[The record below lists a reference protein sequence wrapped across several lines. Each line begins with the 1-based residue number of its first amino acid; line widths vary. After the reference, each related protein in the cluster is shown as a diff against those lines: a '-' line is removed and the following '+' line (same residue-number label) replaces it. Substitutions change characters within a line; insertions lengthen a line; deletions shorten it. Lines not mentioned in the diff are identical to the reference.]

1 MKTKFSAINPVE
13 LKCEYKTNPAGINEK
28 HPRFSWTTRYEGYD
42 SYQTS
47 YRILVA
53 TSIQNLLLELGDIW
67 DSNKV
72 RSSDSN
78 QIQYSG
84 IDLYSNR
91 TYFWKVRVWNENDEA
106 SSWSEPASFTT
117 GLFEQNDWQA
127 KWISHIYSNKP
138 KSTIGFLNGIDKWIW
153 YPFNNSEDKL
163 KTIQL
168 FKTFQLEQVN
178 LIEYAKLLVTADEKY
193 QLYLNEKLVA
203 QSDDKIFS
211 WARPILSDVKDLLN
225 DGSNI
230 MRVIGLNSYVEK
242 PGFILRLEIKFKTGE
257 SILIHTD
264 NTWKA
269 TVELKETN
277 LADAEEVAIAGEKP
291 WRLPKVGLNF
301 NPAAYF
307 RKAFNT
313 NKKVSRAFVYCSALG
328 LYHLRINGK
337 QVSEDRLTP
346 GWSNFNK
353 CVYYNSYDVTS
364 ILNSSKGNV
373 INLILADGYYA
384 GYCGWEKGRGY
395 HGKFPAILLQLM
407 ISYNDGSSE
416 VIFTD
421 ESWSSS
427 EGPIREADILMGET
441 CDTNYES
448 MIKEWDSFD
457 SENANFKKVRVLS
470 EIGSELNSYK
480 ANGIKIRRELKPHS
494 IKKIGE
500 QKFIIDFNQNF
511 AGFVRLVLRN
521 ARNQKIVLRF
531 AEVLNDDGS
540 LYTENIR
547 MARAQDTYI
556 PRGDEEE
563 IWQPLFT
570 YHGFRYVE
578 VSGLDEVDYD
588 TVVGISINSLP
599 EQTGYFASSD
609 EKLNKLFNCIL
620 WNQRSNY
627 IDIPTDCPQRDERFG
642 WLGDAVS
649 FFSTAA
655 FNFDVSA
662 FYTKWLDD
670 LFNAQKEDGALPP
683 FAPFVDMGV
692 GPVYFN
698 SAGWADAGIIT
709 PYLFYEFYD
718 DQSLLEKYYERMK
731 LFIHSIERQSYNYIL
746 PNYGYGD
753 WLNIGQETSK
763 SFIATAYFAYD
774 CTLMSKIASILG
786 HKDDAINY
794 SELFKEIKKSFGK
807 TFINKDGSLAQ
818 LTQTATVLAIH
829 FDLLEAEGKEKVI
842 SFLSKDIIDND
853 YHITTGFLG
862 LSFLMPVLS
871 SIGRN
876 DLAWKVLTNNK
887 FPSWFYMIDN
897 HATTLWERWDSY
909 HPEKGFYDPTM
920 NSFNH
925 CSLGCV
931 GEWLFKGIAG
941 INFIEPGFKKVIIKP
956 FLPDGL
962 TFAKASIKT
971 IYGHLKSEW
980 RRNENNLLLDITI
993 PFDTQAIVVLPSY
1006 EYEINNISKLIN
1018 KESGFTYLE
1027 VGSGSYEL
1035 TCKLS

>member
-1 MKTKFSAINPVE
+1 MKNKFSAIKPVE
-13 LKCEYKTNPAGINEK
+13 LKCEYKTNPASIDEK
-28 HPRFSWTTRYEGYD
+28 HPRFSWITRYEEFD
-42 SYQTS
+42 SFQTS
-47 YRILVA
+47 YRLLVA
-53 TSIQNLLLELGDIW
+53 SSIQNLLLELGDIW

-72 RSSDSN
+72 QSSDST
-78 QIQYSG
+78 QIQFAGSPL
-84 IDLYSNR
+84 ISNT
-91 TYFWKVRVWNENDEA
+91 TYFWQLMVWNENDEA
-106 SSWSEPASFTT
+106 SLWSEPAKFST
-117 GLFEQNDWQA
+117 GIYNQREWHA
-127 KWISHIYSNKP
+127 KWISHIYKEEQDS
-138 KSTIGFLNGIDKWIW
+138 IGFQPHVDKWIW

-168 FKTFQLEQVN
+168 FKTFQLEHVN
-178 LIEYAKLLVTADEKY
+178 LIEYAKLLVTADEKF
-193 QLYLNEKLVA
+193 QLYLNEEYAA

-211 WARPILSDVKDLLN
+211 WARPTLSDVKDLLK
-225 DGSNI
+225 DGPNTL
-230 MRVIGLNSYVEK
+230 RALGLNSYVEK
-242 PGFILRLEIKFKTGE
+242 PGFILRLEIKFRTGKT
-257 SILIHTD
+257 ILIHTD

-269 TVELKETN
+269 TVESTETN
-277 LADAEEVAIAGEKP
+277 LVDAEEVAIAGEKP

-307 RKAFNT
+307 RKTFST
-313 NKKVSRAFVYCSALG
+313 SKKISRALVYCSALG
-328 LYHLRINGK
+328 LYHLQINGE

-346 GWSNFNK
+346 GWSDFNK
-353 CVYYNSYDVTS
+353 RVYYNSYDVTS
-364 ILNSSKGNV
+364 ILNASNGNV
-373 INLILADGYYA
+373 INMILADGYYA

-395 HGKFPAILLQLM
+395 YGKYPAILLQLM
-407 ISYNDGSSE
+407 ISYDDGTNEIIS
-416 VIFTD
+416 TD

-427 EGPIREADILMGET
+427 EGPIRETDILMGET
-441 CDTNYES
+441 YDTNFES

-470 EIGSELNSYK
+470 EIGPELNSYR
-480 ANGIKIRRELKPHS
+480 ADEVKIRCELKPQS
-494 IKKIGE
+494 IRKISE
-500 QKFIIDFNQNF
+500 RKFIIDFNQNF

-521 ARNQKIVLRF
+521 VRNQKIILRF

-556 PRGDEEE
+556 PRRDTEE

-578 VSGLDEVDYD
+578 VSGLDKVDNS
-588 TVVGISINSLP
+588 TVIGISINSLP
-599 EQTGYFASSD
+599 EQTGYFKSSD
-609 EKLNKLFNCIL
+609 GKLNKLFDCIL

-627 IDIPTDCPQRDERFG
+627 VDIPSDCPQRDERFG

-649 FFSTAA
+649 FYNTAA
-655 FNFDVSA
+655 FNFDVRA
-662 FYTKWLDD
+662 FYKKWLGD

-709 PYLFYEFYD
+709 PYLFYEFYN

-731 LFIHSIERQSYNYIL
+731 KYIHSLERQSDNYIL
-746 PNYGYGD
+746 PSYGYGD
-753 WLNIGQETSK
+753 WLYSGPETSK

-774 CTLMSKIASILG
+774 CALMGKIASILR
-786 HKDDAINY
+786 HKDDAIYY
-794 SELFKEIKKSFGK
+794 SEVFKKIKQSFRK
-807 TFINKDGSLAQ
+807 RFINNDGTLTQ
-818 LTQTATVLAIH
+818 LTQTAVILTVH
-829 FDLLEAEGKEKVI
+829 FDLLEGEEKENAI
-842 SFLSKDIIDND
+842 SFLTKNIIEND

-876 DLAWKVLTNNK
+876 DLAWKVLTNNT

-897 HATTLWERWDSY
+897 NATTLWERWDSY
-909 HPEKGFYDPTM
+909 QHEKGFYDPTM

-941 INFIEPGFKKVIIKP
+941 INSIEPGFKKVMIKP

-962 TFAKASIKT
+962 TFAKASLKT
-971 IYGHLKSEW
+971 IYGLLKSEW
-980 RRNENNLLLDITI
+980 QRNENNLLLDITI
-993 PFDTQAIVVLPSY
+993 PFNTEAILVLPSY
-1006 EYEINNISKLIN
+1006 EYEMNNIPKLIK

-1027 VGSGSYEL
+1027 VGSGSYEIR
-1035 TCKLS
+1035 CRLS